1 MKGKK
6 IDPEQDQFLLE
17 RAQRGVKSAVAVE
30 EFLAKWPSWLGPAV
44 NSADELDALVSAEHK
59 RVSKLYEHR
68 RTRVL
73 AEVSELSSPAKCPC
87 RRALPWHLIAL
98 HRDSVAHQSHCPCGR
113 VWASTSAT
121 QVKLVPSEPNLS
133 VAVKEAQSVETQADA
148 GAVTEPL
155 IDAYGMRL
163 TADEVSLLDRA
174 RDKGWRTDYATGL
187 SDAEFT
193 HLRKILDEDDR
204 ATTLSALEEP
214 LAPAH
219 LEAAGLVEPVSQPA
233 TITLLWPPEPATL
246 PPSAVT
252 PRFIEGTMAGGC
264 AHRLSLDW
272 GSHAA
277 EMAEAQRLYD
287 GRAWPSEAKTWPE
300 RVAAMLD
307 HDDSTSDKLEAALRD
322 LEASRSEHARLA
334 RGVSAA
340 NQSEAETAAE
350 LAQARDQLAVAER
363 QVADLRKRVEEVER
377 ARDKAQMRS
386 VSDEALFRMLPM
398 QVVSAD
404 ALATHVEVLSLT
416 DSLKELARGTTDG
429 LREVAAQSR
438 STADALQV
446 LAAQQGDQVAQRDAE
461 IATLKDYVA
470 FLKRQVGAA

>member
-1 MKGKK
+1 MSKGKK
-6 IDPEQDQFLLE
+6 IDAEQDQFLLE
-17 RAQRGVKSAVAVE
+17 RAQRGVKGAVVVE
-30 EFLAKWPSWLGPAV
+30 EFLAKWPPWLGPAV
-44 NSADELDALVSAEHK
+44 NSADELDALMSAEHK

-73 AEVSELSSPAKCPC
+73 AEVSELSAPAKCPC

-121 QVKLVPSEPNLS
+121 QVKLVSSEPNLS
-133 VAVKEAQSVETQADA
+133 VAVKEAQTFVAQADA

-187 SDAEFT
+187 SDADFA
-193 HLRKILDEDDR
+193 HLRKILDEDDC
-204 ATTLSALEEP
+204 ATALTPPEEP

-219 LEAAGLVEPVSQPA
+219 LEAAGLVEPVSQAA
-233 TITLLWPPEPATL
+233 TVTLLWPPEPATL

-264 AHRLSLDW
+264 AHRLSLEW

-277 EMAEAQRLYD
+277 EMAEARRLYD

-334 RGVSAA
+334 RGVRAA
-340 NQSEAETAAE
+340 NQSDAETAAE
-350 LAQARDQLAVAER
+350 LAATRDQLAHAER
-363 QVADLRKRVEEVER
+363 QVVQLQREVEYANNR
-377 ARDKAQMRS
+377 AA
-386 VSDEALFRMLPM
+386 EA
-398 QVVSAD
+398 VVSRITDATPSD
-404 ALATHVEVLSLT
+404 ALQAAVAGFTE
-416 DSLKELARGTTDG
+416 GM
-429 LREVAAQSR
+429 REVAAQSR

-461 IATLKDYVA
+461 IATLRDYVA